1 MWKGDARILSAWR
14 WLNRKDVKQGKKA
27 KGATQPGIL
36 YEFPWEFMGSY
47 KYLLFL
53 PFLYV
58 VCSGQDDADNWCY
71 HMLVIA
77 GLRYAQS
84 WVWNFLSRNH
94 NLTDRTRIQDKGLD
108 FNQVD
113 REDNWDDY
121 IILQAIVASIVHYL
135 PFLYCS
141 NGVCHAYKDFP
152 LYDNKG
158 LIKLILIHMG
168 PTEFIYYWLHR
179 ALHIHSLYAKY
190 HSHHHASF
198 VTEAISGSVH
208 PFMEHLMYTANFA
221 IPLVGTWLAGGA
233 SISMF
238 YLYLLGFDLLNM
250 IGHCNFEFFPVWPF
264 RVFPWL
270 KYLIYTPS
278 FHSLHHSRV
287 HTNFCLFMP
296 LYDYMYGTLDDKS
309 WDLFYKAAAGV
320 AVPHSA
326 PSAVFLAHGT
336 EFLSVFHL
344 PFMTRSFAAHPFRT
358 NLIMY
363 ILWPLCLPLLLVIR
377 LIGRVFIADKHK
389 LLQHR
394 IETWV
399 TPAFAMEFFFRSQ
412 WPRINSYIEDAIMSA
427 DAAGVKVFGLG
438 ALNKNEALNGGGSL
452 FVKKHPDLRLRLVHG
467 NTLTAAAVLHKI
479 PRGVE
484 EAFVVGATSKLGRAI
499 SLYLARKGVKVTMMT
514 QSRERFEGIRSD
526 CPAAYR
532 GNLKHSLSIEDG
544 RNCSCWVVGRF
555 LTPAEQKVA
564 PRGTTFHQFVVPPL
578 PELRKD
584 CSYTSLPAF
593 TLPDSATGF
602 RSCEMTM
609 ERRNVHACH
618 AGALVHLLEGWTH
631 HEVGAI
637 DPDRIDVTWEA
648 AERHGFRLVP
658 DKKIC

>member
-1 MWKGDARILSAWR
+1 MSSQ
-14 WLNRKDVKQGKKA
+14 QGKKA

-77 GLRYAQS
+77 GLRYAQVS
-84 WVWNFLSRNH
+84 LAREQRLLSSSPPLLLHLFLQLFLLPLVLLLLPLLLHASSPLPRLRV
-94 NLTDRTRIQDKGLD
+94 LTSML
-108 FNQVD
+108 
-113 REDNWDDY
+113 
-121 IILQAIVASIVHYL
+121 A
-135 PFLYCS
+135 P
-141 NGVCHAYKDFP
+141 P
-152 LYDNKG
+152 
-158 LIKLILIHMG
+158 
-168 PTEFIYYWLHR
+168 
-179 ALHIHSLYAKY
+179 HSLYAKY

-250 IGHCNFEFFPVWPF
+250 IGHCNFEFFP
-264 RVFPWL
+264 
-270 KYLIYTPS
+270 
-278 FHSLHHSRV
+278 
-287 HTNFCLFMP
+287 
-296 LYDYMYGTLDDKS
+296 
-309 WDLFYKAAAGV
+309 
-320 AVPHSA
+320 SA

-336 EFLSVFHL
+336 PLVSVFHL